1 MSLMNQI
8 KQDQLQARKARE
20 IKKASLLTTLIGE
33 ASIIGKNDGNR
44 ETTDEEVIRVIKKFI
59 KGLQEVKQHSNDTAA
74 FCECDVE
81 IEILESY
88 LPKMLTTE
96 ELEVIIKTMVE
107 GAGGEAT
114 MGSIMGAL
122 KSVYP
127 GLYDGKVA
135 SGIVKEML
143 K

>member
-1 MSLMNQI
+1 
-8 KQDQLQARKARE
+8 
-20 IKKASLLTTLIGE
+20 
-33 ASIIGKNDGNR
+33 
-44 ETTDEEVIRVIKKFI
+44 
-59 KGLQEVKQHSNDTAA
+59 
-74 FCECDVE
+74 
-81 IEILESY
+81 
-88 LPKMLTTE
+88 MLTTE

-127 GLYDGKVA
+127 GMYDGRVA